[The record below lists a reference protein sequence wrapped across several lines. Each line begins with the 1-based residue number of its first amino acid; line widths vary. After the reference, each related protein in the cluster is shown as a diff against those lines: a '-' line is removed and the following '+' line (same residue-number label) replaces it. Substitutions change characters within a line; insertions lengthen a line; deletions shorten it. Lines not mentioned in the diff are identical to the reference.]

1 MPSSPQQRASDEKSS
16 PQQRASEPR
25 AIFPAATSEW
35 ATSNLPRSSHPATQR
50 ASGISRNLISR
61 LFAATQVATTI
72 LQARRFKLYKNLP
85 LFCESHLVALGRH
98 HGHLL
103 VSLLRHR
110 RSTQPWTRLPI
121 VTSLLLIR
129 LLVAFV
135 STTSTLC
142 VSLFVVVVVI
152 FVFISLSLSGFKSV
166 FRWGTASDFGGSRS

>member
-1 MPSSPQQRASDEKSS
+1 M
-16 PQQRASEPR
+16 
-25 AIFPAATSEW
+25 
-35 ATSNLPRSSHPATQR
+35 
-50 ASGISRNLISR
+50 
-61 LFAATQVATTI
+61 
-72 LQARRFKLYKNLP
+72 QARRIKLYKNLP

-142 VSLFVVVVVI
+142 VSLFVVVVVVVVI
-152 FVFISLSLSGFKSV
+152 FVFISLSIWFQICVSLGN
-166 FRWGTASDFGGSRS
+166 GI